1 MKKATGIF
9 IILGALIG
17 ITVFGV
23 TLLRI
28 QPSIAQTID
37 NYRVLLDGNTQSSET
52 ETRPLSLLDAW
63 DRVDTYAHAWGSDA
77 SLIYLTS
84 ADVNDQDSAPRT
96 DGKRRVWQALY
107 TSPAFNKQLNVQI
120 VDGEITSAIEDGVH
134 DPGIAVIYER
144 PKFDSSDALRQVQAA
159 LPDFGASV
167 GRGKGYHFVLQT
179 GANGS
184 PVITVV
190 GSSKSSDGNRIP
202 TSVSVDP
209 TNGQVVDLSVLPK

>member
-1 MKKATGIF
+1 MKKATGIS
-9 IILGALIG
+9 IIFGALVG
-17 ITVFGV
+17 IAIFGV
-23 TLLRI
+23 MLLKI

-37 NYRVLLDGNTQSSET
+37 NYRVLLNVNTQSSGVEAH
-52 ETRPLSLLDAW
+52 PLSLLDAW

-107 TSPAFNKQLNVQI
+107 TSPAFNKQLNVQM
-120 VDGEITSAIEDGVH
+120 VDGEITNAIEDGVH
-134 DPGIAVIYER
+134 DPGIAVISER

-179 GANGS
+179 GASGS
-184 PVITVV
+184 SVITVV

-202 TSVSVDP
+202 TSVNVDSA
-209 TNGQVVDLSVLPK
+209 NGQIVDLSVLPK